1 MYAFYQIE
9 DICNLLTLCIV
20 VSGYHI
26 LPNAFSV
33 SIEMIIFFFLFFH
46 LSVVDYI
53 DF

>member
-9 DICNLLTLCIV
+9 DICNLLTLCI